1 MKTLDEI
8 PIPEQAAIVARGQQA
23 WATIKTTN
31 HVRRAEWYTL
41 GLALR
46 VGRLRSV
53 SESAF
58 HRWCDSHDFRD
69 LPRKMRLTAESWAEY
84 KLKPPKH
91 GTVPA
96 EMREWY
102 RERIMGRPA
111 TPKPR
116 RDVTVPV
123 KPPSPDHARLAALLL
138 ESADALQRSADLM
151 REASRV
157 LRERPGNAW

>member
-1 MKTLDEI
+1 MKTLNNM
-8 PIPEQAAIVARGQQA
+8 PISEQAAIVARGQQA
-23 WATIKTTN
+23 WLAIKASS
-31 HVRRAEWYTL
+31 HVRRSEWYTL

-46 VGRLRSV
+46 VGRLQAV

-58 HRWCDSHDFRD
+58 HRWCDSHEFRD
-69 LPRKMRLTAESWAEY
+69 LPRKMRVTAESWAEY
-84 KLKPPKH
+84 KQKPPKH
-91 GTVPA
+91 GTVPV

-102 RERIMGRPA
+102 RDRIMGRLK

-116 RDVTVPV
+116 RDVTSTVQ
-123 KPPSPDHARLAALLL
+123 PPSLDHARLATLLL

-157 LRERPGNAW
+157 LQGTRGNH